1 MAYTDF
7 SFMRPG
13 NGDGEEP
20 KKKPLSENEKIAI
33 AQSEREK
40 MLEYMRHP
48 SYKERL
54 KKEMFVDSYSPNNPK
69 NVQDLEN
76 EYTTRMK
83 EISTIPISRGNFE
96 NIDKYYHG
104 MYFMEESDDFPPQ
117 SGVTQFPSKLF
128 PEGRKSPAYKLGAPH
143 IVISE
148 DEFSKNILTNPVAYA
163 QVVGHELGHSSNR
176 AIPGGDT
183 FTSKNVPRT
192 HIFKKL
198 HEHAISPEAD
208 QRAAVSELLDDVN
221 FMRMGKN
228 YRKSVEELAAKR
240 IGPEKARMIAE
251 TQERLQKERK
261 ELQKKYGRSYD
272 PEKHG
277 YPEPPE
283 EWQDIQR
290 PHISENLENNP
301 AEVST
306 RMIGLRRLAAEK
318 FGHNMNEDFDIKK
331 YKDQI
336 QNYFKQ
342 NDMIDEYEQLSRDLG
357 LSDDQI
363 NEMMKYIA
371 KSNNQ
376 PSVSRYT
383 A

>member
-1 MAYTDF
+1 MADYTNF

-20 KKKPLSENEKIAI
+20 KKKQPLSENEKIAI

-54 KKEMFVDSYSPNNPK
+54 KKEMFVDSFNPNNPK
-69 NVQDLEN
+69 NVNDLES
-76 EYTTRMK
+76 EYARRMK
-83 EISTIPISRGNFE
+83 DVSTIPISRGKFE
-96 NIDKYYHG
+96 NINKHFHG
-104 MYFMEESDDFPPQ
+104 EYFRPSKAIFPLPI
-117 SGVTQFPSKLF
+117 KLF
-128 PEGRKSPAYKLGAPH
+128 PQGIRDPAYKLGTPH
-143 IVISE
+143 IVMSE
-148 DEFSKNILTNPVAYA
+148 DEFSKDILNNPIAYG
-163 QVVGHELGHSSNR
+163 QVVGHELGHASNR
-176 AIPGGDT
+176 GIPGGEN

-192 HIFKKL
+192 HIFKAL
-198 HEHAISPEAD
+198 EEHAWSPEAD

-221 FMRMGKN
+221 FMRMGKK
-228 YRKSVEELAAKR
+228 YRKAVEELAAKR
-240 IGPEKARMIAE
+240 IGPEKARMVAE
-251 TQERLQKERK
+251 TQERLQNEWNA
-261 ELQKKYGRSYD
+261 LQKKYGKSYD
-272 PEKHG
+272 PDKHG
-277 YPEPPE
+277 YPYPPE
-283 EWQDIQR
+283 EWDEIQR
-290 PHISENLENNP
+290 PHITKNLEDNP

-331 YKDQI
+331 YKTQI
-336 QNYFKQ
+336 QNYFKE

-357 LSDDQI
+357 LTDDQI

-371 KSNNQ
+371 KAERQ
-376 PSVSRYT
+376 PSISRYT